1 MQSGKIDWADL
12 TVPNTEKIRDFYQ
25 HVVGWEVVAQPMGGY
40 DDYSMIRKNE
50 PNQPIAGICHPRG
63 TNSNLPP
70 VWLVYLPV
78 EDLALSLKHCAE
90 QGGTI
95 VSGPV
100 SFGDT
105 ARYAVIQDPS
115 GAYVALFCKTDSKA
129 A

>member
-1 MQSGKIDWADL
+1 MHSSKISWADL
-12 TVPNTEKIRDFYQ
+12 TVPDTDKIRDFYK
-25 HVVGWEVVAQPMGGY
+25 HVVGWEAVATPMGGY

-78 EDLALSLKHCAE
+78 EDLDLSLTRCAE
-90 QGGTI
+90 SGGKI
-95 VSGPV
+95 FSGPV

-105 ARYAVIQDPS
+105 SRYAVIQDPS
-115 GAYVALFCKTDSKA
+115 GAYVALYCKTDSKA